1 MMKTYRVRV
10 DILVSDTGQRTTD
23 VKAVQV
29 VRTCDTLKEARAFA
43 RELVALANRK
53 L

>member
-1 MMKTYRVRV
+1 MKTYKVRV
-10 DILVSDTGQRTTD
+10 AILVSDTEQRENT
-23 VKAVQV
+23 VKVVQV
-29 VRTCDTLKEARAFA
+29 VCTCDTLKEARVFA